1 MMFKIPFLVVATVT
15 FFVAFGSSEV
25 RAQSCTGVEAR
36 VNAKTSALA
45 TAITSQITAR
55 TSAVVAQETLQR
67 TELLSAM
74 RLMVRQES
82 LSTEQEV
89 KADNASQMALANVIV
104 EDSVARQ
111 IHEAV
116 TDYGSIGHGA
126 CELIEAG
133 ETIADMMDNYA
144 TARAEMAEQI
154 RQNRSPETEPEY
166 REMMAAWSAIVADS
180 DDATVDGLLS
190 GDEEAAKTFMAVV
203 AGPPRYPEEAQ
214 SGSVIANMDR
224 VLALRDEA
232 RNSAAVTALAELAAS
247 EGLRE
252 ALEAQSDIWVGED
265 GGLEWAAKMA
275 ASPTRAALLDT
286 ARIEAHNIAVAALEL
301 RQGVMNEFALASFAL
316 SYIDDQRDRQRFTE
330 AQ

>member
-1 MMFKIPFLVVATVT
+1 MKPISRFAIGAAVLMTAALGASG
-15 FFVAFGSSEV
+15 AW
-25 RAQSCTGVEAR
+25 AQACAGVEAR
-36 VNAKTSALA
+36 VNMRTSELA
-45 TAITSQITAR
+45 TAITTQITAR
-55 TSAVVAQETLQR
+55 TSAIVTQETLQR
-67 TELLSAM
+67 TELMSAM

-89 KADNASQMALANVIV
+89 KADNAAQMALANVMV

-111 IHEAV
+111 THEAV
-116 TDYGSIGHGA
+116 TNYGSTGHRA
-126 CELIEAG
+126 CDLIEAG
-133 ETIADMMDNYA
+133 DTIADMMDNYA
-144 TARAEMAEQI
+144 TARAEMAEDI
-154 RQNRSPETEPEY
+154 RERRSPESEPEY
-166 REMMAAWSAIVADS
+166 RNMMAEWSSVVADS
-180 DDATVDGLLS
+180 DDATVEALLS
-190 GDEEAAKTFMAVV
+190 GDEEAARAFMAVV

-232 RNSAAVTALAELAAS
+232 RNSAAVTAMADLAAS

-265 GGLEWAAKMA
+265 GGLEWAARMA

-316 SYIDDQRDRQRFTE
+316 SYIDDQRDRQRFSE